1 MHSLEEAQHL
11 RPQYAAVNLAN
22 VKVMIMAI
30 AAMIIGMQIGM
41 LTVKI
46 ITVAISYSDYGTAAT
61 YFGPILIGMTPLLGL
76 LAAAF
81 LVVRSPRLVAAFGGC
96 LLLTVYAIG
105 QFYLPLVA

>member
-1 MHSLEEAQHL
+1 MYSLEEAQHL
-11 RPQYAAVNLAN
+11 RPQYAAISLAN
-22 VKVMIMAI
+22 VKVMIKAAI
-30 AAMIIGMQIGM
+30 AMIIGMQIGM
-41 LTVKI
+41 LTVK